1 MVLLLQREARV
12 LVWAQGEEE
21 GGEEA
26 GEAGRDSFLRPGDHH
41 PGSDFT
47 LRERRS
53 CGGQECP
60 VGQCESP
67 L

>member
-1 MVLLLQREARV
+1 M
-12 LVWAQGEEE
+12 LVWAQGGEEV
-21 GGEEA
+21 GEEA
-26 GEAGRDSFLRPGDHH
+26 GESGRDSFPRPGDHH

-47 LRERRS
+47 LRERGS
-53 CGGQECP
+53 CGGQERP